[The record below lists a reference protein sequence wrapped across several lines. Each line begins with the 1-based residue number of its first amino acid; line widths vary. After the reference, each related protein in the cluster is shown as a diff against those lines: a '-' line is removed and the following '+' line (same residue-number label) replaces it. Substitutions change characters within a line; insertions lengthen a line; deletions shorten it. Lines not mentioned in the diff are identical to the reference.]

1 MLPAPQTYASWL
13 AVIRILT
20 GIFWLLH
27 GVPKLLN
34 PQFFGAEGF
43 MAGMIRESTAATS
56 GPYHDFLMNVV
67 LPNAN
72 LFSHLVAWGETL
84 AGVSLVLGLFSRLG
98 GLVGTFLPF
107 NYFMMAGSY
116 AHLTRFAS
124 LDTAT
129 MTLSFINLV
138 LPTGLVAGFDGLLQ
152 GFMRRKKAGIR

>member
-1 MLPAPQTYASWL
+1 
-13 AVIRILT
+13 
-20 GIFWLLH
+20 
-27 GVPKLLN
+27 
-34 PQFFGAEGF
+34 
-43 MAGMIRESTAATS
+43 
-56 GPYHDFLMNVV
+56 
-67 LPNAN
+67 
-72 LFSHLVAWGETL
+72 
-84 AGVSLVLGLFSRLG
+84 VLGLFTRLG